1 MEGYKLAKRITELA
15 LEKKGMDISIIDLRK
30 FTSSFDYFVV
40 ITGSVDQ
47 HVKAL
52 ADHIRKELSR
62 EGVKPI
68 GYEGVSNLRWVL
80 LDFVDVV
87 VHIFD
92 PETREFYRIETI
104 WKDAEIEKAE

>member
-1 MEGYKLAKRITELA
+1 MEGYQFAKRVAELA
-15 LEKKGMDISIIDLRK
+15 LEKKGIDISIIDLNGL
-30 FTSSFDYFVV
+30 TSSFDYFVV

-47 HVKAL
+47 HIKAL

-92 PETREFYRIETI
+92 PETRDFYKIESI
-104 WKDAEIEKAE
+104 WKDAKIEKAE